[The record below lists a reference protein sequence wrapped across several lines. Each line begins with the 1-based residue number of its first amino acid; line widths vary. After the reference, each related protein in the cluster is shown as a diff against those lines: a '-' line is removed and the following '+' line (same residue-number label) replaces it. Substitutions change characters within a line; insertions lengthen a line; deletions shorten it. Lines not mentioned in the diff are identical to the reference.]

1 MKTIVSLLLVLSSYT
16 LEAQITTTQIKSDLA
31 GKEWKII
38 KYETFGVEEEP
49 KAEQLNDKLVLNK
62 DMTFF
67 IVENSK
73 EYLGNWALQPDGKVS
88 CKSKTGEWS
97 RTYKVISIADKIAT
111 IEYQGPDLTR
121 TLYRLEM
128 K

>member
-1 MKTIVSLLLVLSSYT
+1 MKTIVSLLLVLCCYT
-16 LEAQITTTQIKSDLA
+16 LKAQITTGQIKNDLA
-31 GKEWKII
+31 GKEWKIV

-49 KAEQLNDKLVLNK
+49 KVEQLNDKLVLNK

-67 IVENSK
+67 IIENGK
-73 EYLGNWALQPDGKVS
+73 EYLGNWTSTLEGKIN

-97 RTYKVISIADKIAT
+97 RTYKVITIAEKTAT
-111 IEYQGPDLTR
+111 IEYQDADLTR
-121 TLYRLEM
+121 TLYRLEV